1 MVSSFRFMQKI
12 RPDLMPKYKKYEMA
26 AKQREN
32 VAIFSKACEQMG
44 VRDTDLF
51 QTIDLFE
58 RKDPVA
64 VANCISRLGS
74 IVSVVL
80 FESDVRE
87 PKLCAFSSR
96 NSVPISQFMDRKCR
110 KDKRRSSPQNSWPL
124 DGCSIDY
131 LVCRIRTVQPVS
143 ESSNLCKF
151 KIIIHLVWAFVCY
164 RCNSFLFN
172 SFFLVVYYA
181 YL

>member
-1 MVSSFRFMQKI
+1 MGRHSGQPRNQADEQHALQWIFQILGEPVPQGAFEDILQDGDVLCRFMQKI

-32 VAIFSKACEQMG
+32 VAMFSKCCEQMG

-74 IVSVVL
+74 IL
-80 FESDVRE
+80 QKQRPDLPTHG
-87 PKLCAFSSR
+87 PKLAEGQAREFSTEQLAPGR
-96 NSVPISQFMDRKCR
+96 MF
-110 KDKRRSSPQNSWPL
+110 
-124 DGCSIDY
+124 Y
-131 LVCRIRTVQPVS
+131 
-143 ESSNLCKF
+143 
-151 KIIIHLVWAFVCY
+151 
-164 RCNSFLFN
+164 
-172 SFFLVVYYA
+172 
-181 YL
+181 

>member
-1 MVSSFRFMQKI
+1 MSVGLPFTSGIRKTSFEFRHGRLVAHSLAQLKLALLTSRFMQKI

-32 VAIFSKACEQMG
+32 VAMFSKCCEQMG

-74 IVSVVL
+74 IVSFL
-80 FESDVRE
+80 
-87 PKLCAFSSR
+87 
-96 NSVPISQFMDRKCR
+96 
-110 KDKRRSSPQNSWPL
+110 
-124 DGCSIDY
+124 
-131 LVCRIRTVQPVS
+131 RTTV
-143 ESSNLCKF
+143 
-151 KIIIHLVWAFVCY
+151 
-164 RCNSFLFN
+164 
-172 SFFLVVYYA
+172 
-181 YL
+181 